1 VEVAVPAPDPPAPP
15 PHSLLP
21 WTLATGDLLTWAPA
35 ASAGPAAFVGR
46 DFRGVGF
53 SLAVGAHHF
62 EAFDPNPPEVSG
74 AARGAS
80 LGLLSLSRGALWGNE
95 RGVELTSRLVWIGH
109 DEQFGE
115 TAIRLVS
122 RVLRADQRTSL
133 PSVLGTIVPAVGFT
147 VLSSK
152 DTQPHAG
159 LRGPEE
165 GLLLRWSF
173 GLRRALVE
181 SPVWTFVE
189 LEPTV
194 QLLVPADGSRAHGS
208 LGLNLNV
215 GMLPLVN

>member
-74 AARGAS
+74 AARVAS

-95 RGVELTSRLVWIGH
+95 RGVEL
-109 DEQFGE
+109 
-115 TAIRLVS
+115 IRLVS